1 MSKYEESPDES
12 VERAPWSARG
22 LLSTIEHK
30 EFRISGKKQLLASGE
45 HGRWGFIKLWAY
57 SKNGETGKFKID
69 GQHENHWT
77 LKQELVWFMMG
88 KTPKQLSM
96 AMESRASV
104 ELDKPTSD
112 LEVTA
117 VIPLMFMWEISMH
130 DL

>member
-1 MSKYEESPDES
+1 MSDYGESSDEW

-22 LLSTIEHK
+22 LLSRIEHK
-30 EFRISGKKQLLASGE
+30 EFRISGKPQLLASGE
-45 HGRWGFIKLWAY
+45 HGRLGFIKLWAY

-77 LKQELVWFMMG
+77 LKQELVWFTIG
-88 KTPKQLSM
+88 KTPDQLST

-112 LEVTA
+112 VEVTA
-117 VIPLMFMWEISMH
+117 VVPLMFIWEISMH
-130 DL
+130 GL

>member
-1 MSKYEESPDES
+1 MSQLNGRRGQLVASSP
-12 VERAPWSARG
+12 R
-22 LLSTIEHK
+22 LSTK
-30 EFRISGKKQLLASGE
+30 SSGLAAKKQLLASGE
-45 HGRWGFIKLWAY
+45 HGRRGFIKLWAY

-88 KTPKQLSM
+88 KTPDQLSM
-96 AMESRASV
+96 GMESRASV
-104 ELDKPTSD
+104 GLDKPTSD
-112 LEVTA
+112 VEVTA